1 MELDNIS
8 KNENFWNDQNKA
20 KNIIKKKNFYFE
32 IIQSFEKSQNEV
44 QNLKDLYYLSLK
56 ESDTE
61 VQSDCEKKISELSKN
76 LKKIEINCFLS
87 GEHDSWDVYLGGPQ

>member
-56 ESDTE
+56 ES
-61 VQSDCEKKISELSKN
+61 QGMQY
-76 LKKIEINCFLS
+76 FLIK
-87 GEHDSWDVYLGGPQ
+87 L